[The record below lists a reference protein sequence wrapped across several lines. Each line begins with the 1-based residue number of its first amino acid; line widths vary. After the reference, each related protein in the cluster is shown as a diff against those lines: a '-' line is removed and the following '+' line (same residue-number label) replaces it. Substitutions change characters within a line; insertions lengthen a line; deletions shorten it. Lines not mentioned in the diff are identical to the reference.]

1 MVTVLWGCFHGD
13 PKWYKNGRWEFVFE
27 TYGQQH
33 GCSWTCQIQHTAK
46 MVVEI
51 PASTTNP
58 FGDHLHLAIPTWPSI
73 QAPRQHLQHILQ
85 SSLQPSLQAPIPQEA
100 HPSLHPFSGQ
110 KFKSFRQQLFYSLR
124 LSWPF
129 LIQFH
134 IPQKNSLC
142 EFPKQATIFSVCVF
156 GSLKTMFISIC
167 PKTRFCAL

>member
-13 PKWYKNGRWEFVFE
+13 QKWYKNGRWKFVCE

-33 GCSWTCQIQHTAK
+33 GCSWTCQIQHTKK

-85 SSLQPSLQAPIPQEA
+85 SSLQPSLQAPIQQEA

-134 IPQKNSLC
+134 IPQKTASTNSRKKAPLVQYMLSGLR
-142 EFPKQATIFSVCVF
+142 KQFSYQF
-156 GSLKTMFISIC
+156 
-167 PKTRFCAL
+167 A